1 MKKNESLNLK
11 DDIDDLKPHFEFCR
25 DCKYYE
31 PKEGDMK

>member
-1 MKKNESLNLK
+1 MLK

-31 PKEGDMK
+31 PKESDVK